1 MNVTRDQRR
10 IMAKQNAQWPA
21 TLQQIPR
28 GLWPNQRNPDLME
41 VWRSR
46 GFLVQIC
53 SETHGH
59 FRLSA
64 CRTTHNGDSWV
75 AAITWDELMQLKR
88 ECGRG
93 EQDALELFPADSHV
107 VNVANMRHL
116 FFPPEPVVFKWTNKA
131 PRGADQGGEG

>member
-1 MNVTRDQRR
+1 MSLTRNERR
-10 IMAKQNAQWPA
+10 ILAKGNAQQPLTLHRLPRTEWPA
-21 TLQQIPR
+21 NPR
-28 GLWPNQRNPDLME
+28 FELVE

-53 SETHGH
+53 TEPNDYQRMSV
-59 FRLSA
+59 

-75 AAITWDELMQLKR
+75 ASITWDELMTLKR

-93 EQDALELFPADSHV
+93 EKDALEIFPADADV

-116 FFPPEPVVFKWTNKA
+116 FLPPEPVSFKW
-131 PRGADQGGEG
+131 